1 MTRAAFLTAPA
12 VQRAIGHNA
21 PGLNMISA
29 ESSSLLDAS
38 AATTSLVYGLSSDVS
53 ATVSTVKEF
62 EPILPDTSALF
73 GIGAVIL
80 VSAVAT
86 WVWANQVVPTSR
98 TKLAISK
105 RQGEVKEYLDELEQQ
120 QQGEDYG
127 ERQFEQWLM
136 TDWLEGRNATAVA
149 GRQKEP
155 ALPILKK
162 AKWNSGDNPILA
174 ATALILLGVTLA
186 SVTERVSLLF
196 S

>member
-1 MTRAAFLTAPA
+1 MTFAAGFLTAPP
-12 VQRAIGHNA
+12 VQRAILHNA
-21 PGLNMISA
+21 ARPLNMVGA
-29 ESSSLLDAS
+29 DSSSLLDAS
-38 AATTSLVYGLSSDVS
+38 AATTSLVYALASDIGAS
-53 ATVSTVKEF
+53 PKEF
-62 EPILPDTSALF
+62 EPIMPDTGALI
-73 GIGAVIL
+73 GIGAVI
-80 VSAVAT
+80 VFSAIAT

-105 RQGEVKEYLDELEQQ
+105 RQGGVKEYLDELEQQ
-120 QQGEDYG
+120 GDD
-127 ERQFEQWLM
+127 RPFEQWLF

-174 ATALILLGVTLA
+174 ATALIMLGVTIA
-186 SVTERVSLLF
+186 SVTERVSLLL